1 MPRFKIYNYDQNAMV
16 VINYQDQLQPGT
28 FERAVHYLI
37 KHKLD
42 LSVFQP
48 GYRNNTIGRL
58 AYDSVMLLKIILS
71 AYSKGITSSQ
81 SPSNHP
87 QRTRM
92 PYELDNRLVIGVASS
107 AVFDLSESD
116 AVFRREGEEQYRE
129 YQEKNLEVPLPKG
142 IAFPFIKRLL
152 ALNDVSPSPEDPLV
166 EVVLL
171 SRNDPDTGLRV
182 MKTIEHYGL
191 GITRAIFM
199 QGRSPYEY
207 IPALNIA
214 LFLSG
219 HKPDVEA
226 AIGSGHPAGQVLD
239 SMFDDDEDDQTLR
252 IAFDFDGVLA
262 GDESES
268 VMQASG
274 LTAFHDHEVK
284 NVMQPHHPGPLK
296 EFLVRIS
303 RIQSAEEAYK
313 QQHPEYENRI
323 RVSIVTARNAPSHER
338 ALKTLKSWGVMANDA
353 FFLGGIEKGRV
364 LGVLK
369 PHIFFDDQS
378 GHLQSASAVV
388 PSVHIPF
395 GVTNQPRAK
404 AVEPAAGS

>member
-1 MPRFKIYNYDQNAMV
+1 
-16 VINYQDQLQPGT
+16 
-28 FERAVHYLI
+28 
-37 KHKLD
+37 
-42 LSVFQP
+42 
-48 GYRNNTIGRL
+48 
-58 AYDSVMLLKIILS
+58 
-71 AYSKGITSSQ
+71 
-81 SPSNHP
+81 
-87 QRTRM
+87 M
-92 PYELDNRLVIGVASS
+92 PYELDDRLVIGVASS
-107 AVFDLSESD
+107 AVFDLSDSD
-116 AVFRREGEEQYRE
+116 AIFKAHGEEEYRKF
-129 YQEKNLEVPLPKG
+129 QEKNLDNPLPKG

-152 ALNDVSPSPEDPLV
+152 SVNDLSPSDPLV

-199 QGRSPYEY
+199 QGRSPYDY

-219 HKPDVEA
+219 NKPDVDA
-226 AIGSGHPAGQVLD
+226 AIRMGHPAGQVLD
-239 SMFDDDEDDQTLR
+239 STFDDNDEDKSLR

-262 GDESES
+262 GDESEA
-268 VMQASG
+268 VMQESG
-274 LTAFHDHEVK
+274 LTEFHAHEVK
-284 NVMQPHHPGPLK
+284 NVMQPHNPGPLK

-303 RIQSAEEAYK
+303 KIQSAEEEHKKSNPSYG
-313 QQHPEYENRI
+313 NRI

-338 ALKTLKSWGVMANDA
+338 ALNTLKNWGVMANDA

-378 GHLQSASAVV
+378 GHLKSASAVV

-395 GVTNQPRAK
+395 GVTNR
-404 AVEPAAGS
+404 

>member
-1 MPRFKIYNYDQNAMV
+1 
-16 VINYQDQLQPGT
+16 
-28 FERAVHYLI
+28 
-37 KHKLD
+37 
-42 LSVFQP
+42 
-48 GYRNNTIGRL
+48 
-58 AYDSVMLLKIILS
+58 
-71 AYSKGITSSQ
+71 
-81 SPSNHP
+81 
-87 QRTRM
+87 M
-92 PYELDNRLVIGVASS
+92 PYELENRLVIGVASS
-107 AVFDLSESD
+107 AVFDLNESD
-116 AVFRREGEEQYRE
+116 AVFRSQGEEQYRR
-129 YQEKNLEVPLPKG
+129 YQEENLDIPLAKG
-142 IAFPFIKRLL
+142 IAFPFVKRLL
-152 ALNDVSPSPEDPLV
+152 ALNDLSPDPSDPLV

-191 GITRAIFM
+191 GMTRAIFM

-219 HKPDVEA
+219 HKLDVEA
-226 AIGSGHPAGQVLD
+226 AIAIGHPAGQVLD
-239 SMFDDDEDDQTLR
+239 SKFDDDEADKTLR

-268 VMQASG
+268 VMQRGG
-274 LTAFHDHEVK
+274 LNAFHDHEVK
-284 NVMQPHHPGPLK
+284 NVMQPHNPGPLK
-296 EFLVRIS
+296 EFLVRVS
-303 RIQSAEEAYK
+303 KIQSAEEAHK
-313 QQHPEYENRI
+313 KLKPEYENRI

-353 FFLGGIEKGRV
+353 FFLGGIDKGKV

-378 GHLQSASAVV
+378 GHLRSASAVV

-395 GVTNQPRAK
+395 GITNQPAPAEDQ
-404 AVEPAAGS
+404 AVV